1 MKNKTI
7 QLETDNGEYASVYK
21 RNNLLVLHIGY
32 YEAEFTN
39 RQVDDLIKAIK
50 FIKTKGINIE

>member
-1 MKNKTI
+1 MKNKII
-7 QLETDNGEYASVYK
+7 QLETDNGEYASVCK

-39 RQVDDLIKAIK
+39 KQVDDLIKAIK
-50 FIKTKGINIE
+50 FIKTKGKNIE